1 MLNAL
6 RKAKAESVKRGQ
18 AIMAKAKGESRELT
32 AEEQA
37 AVTAIVAEKNSL
49 TEKISNAEK
58 AEQMGLELEADAV
71 ELTQSATRGPRS
83 IPANDDKPVT
93 SGLRANLLD
102 DPKLGYRGKHILGA
116 FAADVFKSGRADM
129 GTSQQWK
136 ELAAATGMSQAVGA
150 DGGFLVP
157 SEVSNEIH
165 AGMNE
170 GPGPNLLAMT
180 DQYTVTGESLTFT
193 ANAETSRAR
202 GSQWGGG
209 RAYWIAEAAQI
220 TASAPTF
227 RQVRIEPQQLAVL
240 IYATDKL
247 LNNAPALSQYLTRS
261 ASDLIRFEA
270 EDAIYQGNGV
280 GKPKGILAAG
290 GPTVSVAKE
299 TGQAAATITAKN
311 IWAMWARMHPK
322 AKQNA
327 VWFIATDAFPQ
338 LQQLQLAV
346 GTGGVPLYQPP
357 GGLASAPNGTILGR
371 PVVELEY
378 CAALGTTGDILLA
391 DMKGYVVGNKG
402 GVASAM
408 SMHLRFDYAET
419 AFRFMYAIDGQPWLK
434 SAITPFNA
442 SATQSTFVKLDTR
455 A

>member
-6 RKAKAESVKRGQ
+6 RKQKAESVKRGQ
-18 AIMAKAKGESRELT
+18 AILAKAKAESRELT

-37 AVTAIVAEKNSL
+37 AVTAIVAEKAQL
-49 TEKISNAEK
+49 TDKITAAEK
-58 AEQMGLELEADAV
+58 AENMDLELEADAA
-71 ELTQSATRGPRS
+71 ELAQSATRGPRS
-83 IPANDDKPVT
+83 VPANDDKPVT

-102 DPKLGYRGKHILGA
+102 DPKLGYRGNNILGA
-116 FAADVFKSGRADM
+116 FAADVFRSGRADM
-129 GTSQQWK
+129 SVSPAFK
-136 ELAAATGMSQAVGA
+136 ELAAATGMNQAVGA
-150 DGGFLVP
+150 EGGYLVP

-220 TASAPTF
+220 TASAPKF

-247 LNNAPALSQYLTRS
+247 LNNAPALSQYLSRC

-270 EDAIYQGNGV
+270 EDAIFQGSGV
-280 GKPKGILAAG
+280 GKPKGILAT

-299 TGQAAATITAKN
+299 SGQAAATITANN

-322 AKQNA
+322 AKLNS
-327 VWFIATDAFPQ
+327 VWFVATDAFPQ
-338 LQQLQLAV
+338 LQKMQLSV

-378 CAALGTTGDILLA
+378 CAALGTTGDIVLA
-391 DMKGYVVGNKG
+391 DMKGYVTGVKG
-402 GVASAM
+402 GVDSAM
-408 SMHLRFDYAET
+408 SMHLRFDYAES
-419 AFRFMYAIDGQPWLK
+419 AFRFMYAIDGQPWLA